1 VTSASES
8 CRRQHRRAAVD
19 IPVVLIATAYG
30 TTSIASARSRDLSE
44 GGMRVATSASF
55 REQQSV
61 SLEFRGMND
70 ATLLK
75 LYGQI
80 RYADANQYG
89 IQFITP
95 SEQQRKQ
102 IRNLLM
108 N

>member
-1 VTSASES
+1 
-8 CRRQHRRAAVD
+8 VD

-30 TTSIASARSRDLSE
+30 TTSISSARSYDLSE
-44 GGMRVATSASF
+44 GGIRIATTANLQ
-55 REQQSV
+55 EQQSV
-61 SLEFRGMND
+61 SLEFKGLD
-70 ATLLK
+70 DGVLLK

-80 RYADANQYG
+80 RHGENQHYG

-95 SEQQRKQ
+95 SEQQRKE

>member
-1 VTSASES
+1 
-8 CRRQHRRAAVD
+8 VD

-44 GGMRVATSASF
+44 GGVRVATTASL

-61 SLEFRGMND
+61 SLEFKGSD
-70 ATLLK
+70 ASTVLK

-95 SEQQRKQ
+95 SEQQRKE

-108 N
+108 D

>member
-1 VTSASES
+1 
-8 CRRQHRRAAVD
+8 
-19 IPVVLIATAYG
+19 VLIATAYG

-44 GGMRVATSASF
+44 GGMRVTTSASF
-55 REQQSV
+55 QEQQSV
-61 SLEFRGMND
+61 SLEFRGVGD
-70 ATLLK
+70 VTLLK

-80 RYADANQYG
+80 RYSDASHYG

-95 SEQQRKQ
+95 SEQQRKV